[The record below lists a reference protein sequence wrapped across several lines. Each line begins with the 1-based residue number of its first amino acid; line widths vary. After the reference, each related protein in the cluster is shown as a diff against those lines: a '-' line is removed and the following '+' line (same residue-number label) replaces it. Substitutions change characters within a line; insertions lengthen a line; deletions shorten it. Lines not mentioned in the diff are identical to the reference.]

1 MGKLLIANREIKQ
14 EKFIKYLGLHN
25 DLHLSWK
32 YHILHTSKNIKHCIG
47 ILSKI
52 TYVISQ
58 QVLVQ
63 WLYYTLIYPFLAYS
77 LITWGNTNP
86 TSLRRLINLQKNK
99 QLE

>member
-14 EKFIKYLGLHN
+14 EKFNKYLGLHN

-52 TYVISQ
+52 TYVVSQ

-63 WLYYTLIYPFLAYS
+63 WLYYKLIYPFLAYS

-86 TSLRRLINLQKNK
+86 TSLRPLINLQKNK

>member
-1 MGKLLIANREIKQ
+1 MFKLLIANKEIKQ

-32 YHILHTSKNIKHCIG
+32 NHILHTSKKIKHYIG

-52 TYVISQ
+52 TYFVTQ

-63 WLYYTLIYPFLAYS
+63 
-77 LITWGNTNP
+77 
-86 TSLRRLINLQKNK
+86 
-99 QLE
+99 